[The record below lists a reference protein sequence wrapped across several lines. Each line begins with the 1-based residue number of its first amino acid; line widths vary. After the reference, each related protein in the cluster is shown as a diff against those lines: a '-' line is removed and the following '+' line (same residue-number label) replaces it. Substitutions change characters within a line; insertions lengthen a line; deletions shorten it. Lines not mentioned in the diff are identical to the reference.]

1 VPRELLPFLG
11 VVAVLTITPGPD
23 MALVLRNGVRGGS
36 SAAWWTALG
45 CITGIASYAAASTAG
60 LSALLIASH
69 AAFTTLRLV
78 GGIYLAYL
86 GLTVLWHARKTI
98 AGATTAAPATTS
110 RRTAYRQGLVTNLL
124 NPKIALLFLTLIP
137 QFVATGEPAFRTTG
151 FLAGTFLAI
160 AIVWWRVFSL
170 AVGALGRVLARP
182 RVRTWLERLTG
193 VVLIALGVR
202 VVLLR

>member
-36 SAAWWTALG
+36 SGAWWTALG
-45 CITGIASYAAASTAG
+45 CITGIAAYATATTAG

-69 AAFTTLRLV
+69 TAFTTLRLV

-86 GLTVLWHARKTI
+86 GLTALWHARRSL
-98 AGATTAAPATTS
+98 AAATVEVPAVAS

-151 FLAGTFLAI
+151 ILAGTFLVI
-160 AIVWWRVFSL
+160 AVVWWRVFSL
-170 AVGALGRVLARP
+170 AVGALGRWLARP
-182 RVRTWLERLTG
+182 RVGTWLESLTG
-193 VVLIALGVR
+193 CVLVGLGVR

>member
-1 VPRELLPFLG
+1 MPRDLFPFLV

-36 SAAWWTALG
+36 RAAWWTALG
-45 CITGIASYAAASTAG
+45 CCTGIACYAAATTAG

-69 AAFTTLRLV
+69 TAFTTLRLV

-86 GLTVLWHARKTI
+86 GVTALWHARKSFS
-98 AGATTAAPATTS
+98 AATVEAPAVAS

-151 FLAGTFLAI
+151 VLAGTFFVI
-160 AIVWWRVFSL
+160 AVVWWRVFSI
-170 AVGALGRVLARP
+170 AVGALGRWLARP

-193 VVLIALGVR
+193 LVLVGLGAR

>member
-1 VPRELLPFLG
+1 MPRELLPFLG

-36 SAAWWTALG
+36 SAAWWTGLG
-45 CITGIASYAAASTAG
+45 CCTGIAAYAAATTAG

-69 AAFTTLRLV
+69 TAFTTLRLV

-86 GLTVLWHARKTI
+86 GATALWHARKSLT
-98 AGATTAAPATTS
+98 AVTTDAAVITT

-124 NPKIALLFLTLIP
+124 NPKIALLFLGLIP

-151 FLAGTFLAI
+151 FLAGTFLVI
-160 AIVWWRVFSL
+160 AVVWWRVFSL

-193 VVLIALGVR
+193 LVLIGLGAR

>member
-1 VPRELLPFLG
+1 MPRELLPFLA
-11 VVAVLTITPGPD
+11 VVAALTITPGPD

-45 CITGIASYAAASTAG
+45 CCTGIACYAAATTAG

-86 GLTVLWHARKTI
+86 GATALWHARKSL
-98 AGATTAAPATTS
+98 AAATVEAPGVTS

-151 FLAGTFLAI
+151 FLAGTFLVI
-160 AIVWWRVFSL
+160 AVVWWRVFSC
-170 AVGALGRVLARP
+170 AVGALGHVLARP
-182 RVRTWLERLTG
+182 RVRAWLERVTG
-193 VVLIALGVR
+193 CVLVGLGVR

>member
-1 VPRELLPFLG
+1 VPRELFPFLA

-36 SAAWWTALG
+36 RTAWFTGLG
-45 CITGIASYAAASTAG
+45 CCTGIAGYAVATTAG

-69 AAFTTLRLV
+69 TAFTALRWA
-78 GGIYLAYL
+78 GGAYLAYL
-86 GLTVLWHARKTI
+86 GATALWHSFRPTDPAEV
-98 AGATTAAPATTS
+98 APPAATSP
-110 RRTAYRQGLVTNLL
+110 RTAYRQGLVTNLL

-151 FLAGTFLAI
+151 VLAGTFLVI
-160 AIVWWRVFSL
+160 AVVWWRVFSL
-170 AVGALGRVLARP
+170 AVGALGRSLARP
-182 RVRTWLERLTG
+182 RVRTALERLTG
-193 VVLIALGVR
+193 FVLVGIGVR

>member
-1 VPRELLPFLG
+1 MLPFLA

-69 AAFTTLRLV
+69 TAFTALKVV
-78 GGIYLAYL
+78 GAIYLAYL
-86 GLTVLWHARKTI
+86 GGMALWHARTSL
-98 AGATTAAPATTS
+98 AAATADAPPAVTS

-151 FLAGTFLAI
+151 FLAGTFLVI
-160 AIVWWRVFSL
+160 AVIWWRVFSL

-193 VVLIALGVR
+193 VVLIGLGVR

>member
-1 VPRELLPFLG
+1 MPHELPFLA

-45 CITGIASYAAASTAG
+45 CCTGIACYAVATTAG

-69 AAFTTLRLV
+69 TAFTTLRLV
-78 GGIYLAYL
+78 GGVYLAYL
-86 GLTVLWHARKTI
+86 GATALWHARTSLS
-98 AGATTAAPATTS
+98 AATTDTAAVTS

-137 QFVATGEPAFRTTG
+137 QFVATGEPAFRTTA
-151 FLAGTFLAI
+151 FLAATFL
-160 AIVWWRVFSL
+160 
-170 AVGALGRVLARP
+170 
-182 RVRTWLERLTG
+182 
-193 VVLIALGVR
+193 
-202 VVLLR
+202 